1 MKKKIQLILNHTI
14 NNLGIRGHII
24 QVKPGYAF
32 NYLIPNNIAKI
43 ATKKSIQHAQLF
55 EAINEK
61 KIQENKIKAKEI
73 QNKLE
78 ILKKISIKKKIGE
91 NRNFFGSINE
101 KEISIEILKYTGYKL
116 DKKQIKIPEIKKIGI
131 YTIEIQIIYNH
142 IINTKLQIL
151 PENI

>member
-1 MKKKIQLILNHTI
+1 MKKKIQLILNQTI
-14 NNLGIRGHII
+14 NNLGLKGHIV

-43 ATKKSIQHAQLF
+43 ATKGSIQHAQLF
-55 EAINEK
+55 EEINKRKIEANQIK
-61 KIQENKIKAKEI
+61 AQKIQH
-73 QNKLE
+73 KLE
-78 ILKKISIKKKIGE
+78 ILKKISIKKKVGE

-131 YTIEIQIIYNH
+131 YIIKIEIINNQT
-142 IINTKLQIL
+142 INTKLQIL

>member
-1 MKKKIQLILNHTI
+1 MKKKIKLILNHTI
-14 NNLGIRGHII
+14 NNLGLRGNIV

-43 ATKKSIQHAQLF
+43 ATEKSIQHTQLF
-55 EAINEK
+55 EEINK
-61 KIQENKIKAKEI
+61 RKIQENQIKAKETH
-73 QNKLE
+73 NKLE
-78 ILKKISIKKKIGE
+78 ILKKISIKKKIGK
-91 NRNFFGSINE
+91 NSNFFGSINE

-131 YTIEIQIIYNH
+131 YIIEIQIIQNY
-142 IINTKLQIL
+142 IINMKLQIL